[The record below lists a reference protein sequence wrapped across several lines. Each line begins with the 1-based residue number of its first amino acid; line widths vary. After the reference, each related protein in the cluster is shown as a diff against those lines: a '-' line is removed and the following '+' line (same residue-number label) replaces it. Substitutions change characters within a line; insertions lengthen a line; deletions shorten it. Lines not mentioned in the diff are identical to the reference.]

1 MLSLIRNSFKV
12 HDKGEYFP
20 LFIKIALV
28 LNLFNS
34 LYFFRSPFDF
44 YYGYLAYLVL
54 FPKFI
59 LKYGIP
65 KHFGIISSILLA
77 VGILNIYSGNNT
89 ISSFFKVF
97 IGLFSAYLFF
107 YYVVFK
113 SGVKPILLFKFYLAG
128 SLFCASWGIFQWSSF
143 ILGLSAGNNFPWLFG
158 FLNPYLSSEGLRIST
173 FFGEPTYY
181 AMFLSG
187 AVFVAIHDLIF
198 RKKSFFFNPLSALT
212 LLFGVYLSLSGTIVA
227 TIAVTL
233 ILLAINYGFFKYAI
247 LFFPLGLIF
256 INQISESSNEINSRI
271 KGVSEIFTEA
281 PETEFDVF
289 DYHGSAVILYNH
301 FHVALEN
308 FKRNPLFG
316 TGIGSHPIAFEK
328 YSLTKNIKVF
338 GFGLNTKDANSMFN
352 RLMSETGLFGLGL
365 FAILLLF
372 GFQRRNPS
380 NNSNLW
386 IISSAC
392 LVVILI
398 NMGRQGHYFL
408 AGFPFYVWMY
418 YACWKESK
426 TEINPSLPNKLQ
438 SSQMELTSDT

>member
-247 LFFPLGLIF
+247 F
-256 INQISESSNEINSRI
+256 
-271 KGVSEIFTEA
+271 A
-281 PETEFDVF
+281 P
-289 DYHGSAVILYNH
+289 
-301 FHVALEN
+301 
-308 FKRNPLFG
+308 P
-316 TGIGSHPIAFEK
+316 
-328 YSLTKNIKVF
+328 
-338 GFGLNTKDANSMFN
+338 
-352 RLMSETGLFGLGL
+352 
-365 FAILLLF
+365 
-372 GFQRRNPS
+372 
-380 NNSNLW
+380 
-386 IISSAC
+386 C
-392 LVVILI
+392 
-398 NMGRQGHYFL
+398 
-408 AGFPFYVWMY
+408 
-418 YACWKESK
+418 C
-426 TEINPSLPNKLQ
+426 
-438 SSQMELTSDT
+438 